1 MQEKIFSDLMEDSKR
16 LGKWMKMP
24 RHLAEQRRK
33 GLFCRFRRLDESEWM
48 IFLLVRKD
56 SACLVLSVLC
66 AYIFY
71 NTDKKYG
78 RMRMSC
84 LSDGNTFL
92 ENHIFQERC
101 PRGRIHAILGP
112 PDYQN
117 DNFIGWVVGW
127 LGTGDEC
134 FGGFAIRL
142 GLFLI
147 NSIFPSIPF

>member
-1 MQEKIFSDLMEDSKR
+1 
-16 LGKWMKMP
+16 MKMS
-24 RHLAEQRRK
+24 RHLEKWCRK
-33 GLFCRFRRLDESEWM
+33 GLFRCFRRLDELEWM

-56 SACLVLSVLC
+56 SACLVLSVPC

-84 LSDGNTFL
+84 LSDENTFL

-101 PRGRIHAILGP
+101 PDGQIHAILGP

-117 DNFIGWVVGW
+117 DNFIGWVVG
-127 LGTGDEC
+127 
-134 FGGFAIRL
+134 
-142 GLFLI
+142 
-147 NSIFPSIPF
+147 